1 MITGI
6 PNDSVVKNYRYFGQ
20 LYLLIVLSELF
31 SKYPG
36 SAKEYL
42 KYLADIP
49 QSINV
54 PTFKKYLLFLLFF
67 VFPSNTPLRTSSC
80 LFLFDRTQF
89 AQQTVVADCS
99 HNRCTETSSYNTKCD
114 IIIVTATTTK

>member
-6 PNDSVVKNYRYFGQ
+6 PNDSVVKNYTYFGQ

-49 QSINV
+49 QSIN
-54 PTFKKYLLFLLFF
+54 
-67 VFPSNTPLRTSSC
+67 
-80 LFLFDRTQF
+80 
-89 AQQTVVADCS
+89 
-99 HNRCTETSSYNTKCD
+99 
-114 IIIVTATTTK
+114 